1 MEEERQAGSTRRDR
15 QIQRKRNEIIQ
26 AATQLFSQKSY
37 AGTSTKDIAEAVDI
51 GESTLYNYFENKRDI
66 LLAIFNETG
75 YLFDDMLLNV
85 KGIENREALISF
97 YENALDIFVSRIAFT
112 RTLLAQAWLD
122 NEILENHVMRRLI
135 HISELLQSFIS
146 EKVKSGVFRPIDPVL
161 GSRLAIGMFVGVLL
175 PVLRGVEPPPAPE
188 QRHRIAEEVVTLLW
202 DGIRAQ

>member
-1 MEEERQAGSTRRDR
+1 MQEEPQAVSTRRDR

-26 AATQLFSQKSY
+26 AATLLFSQKGY
-37 AGTSTKDIAEAVDI
+37 GGASTKDIADAVDI

-75 YLFDDMLLNV
+75 YLFDGILLNV
-85 KGIENREALISF
+85 KGIENREGLIAF
-97 YENALDIFVSRIAFT
+97 YENAMDIFISRMAFT

-122 NEILENHVMRRLI
+122 NEILEAHVMRRLI
-135 HISELLQSFIS
+135 HISELLQRFIA

-175 PVLRGVEPPPAPE
+175 PVLRGVESPPAPE

-202 DGIRAQ
+202 DGIRSQ